1 MPIEAIQR
9 FLELLIQG
17 LGRGAVFA
25 MLGLGI
31 TLVFGLGGVLNLAI
45 GAFAVLAVI
54 IGVEVY
60 GVVPSVTIAA
70 VVGILAVSTLAFA
83 IDKTALEIVY
93 RSEGDLRIIRGIFVT
108 LGIGLIIDGLLFVY
122 YPSSYSLSAGVGS
135 ANVGGVRILGSSM
148 AIIGI
153 SAVVFVFLY
162 YFFDRTKLGLAMR
175 TVIQDETGALL
186 VGIDQRKMRTY
197 VFVTSGAIA
206 ALAGVLWSF
215 SFEVTPATGFQLAIY
230 AIIVSIV
237 GGVTSIRGAV
247 AAGLFLGVLA
257 TFTAAQ
263 IGAYVAEI
271 VLFAVVIAVLIYN
284 PEQIT

>member
-1 MPIEAIQR
+1 MPVEAIQR

-54 IGVEVY
+54 IGVEAY
-60 GVVPSVTIAA
+60 GLVPSVTLAA
-70 VVGILAVSTLAFA
+70 LVGIVAVSGIALV

-93 RSEGDLRIIRGIFVT
+93 KSEGDLRIIRGIFVT

-122 YPSSYSLSAGVGS
+122 YPSSYSLSAGVGTIT
-135 ANVGGVRILGSSM
+135 VGGVRILGSSLAVI
-148 AIIGI
+148 AI
-153 SAVVFVFLY
+153 SVVVFTGLY
-162 YFFDRTKLGLAMR
+162 YFFDRTKHGLAMR
-175 TVIQDETGALL
+175 TVIQDETGATL

-215 SFEVTPATGFQLAIY
+215 SFEVTPATGFDLAIY

-247 AAGLFLGVLA
+247 VAGLFLGVLA

-271 VLFAVVIAVLIYN
+271 VLFAVVIVVLIYN